1 MEGEVLHGIDEL
13 VGEDTR
19 GTEREEADVQL
30 LVVEGHKARHPK
42 CATTVTG
49 RSQTREA
56 NSKEEDELNVLLLKH
71 TRGWKESEQKYWN
84 SAST

>member
-30 LVVEGHKARHPK
+30 LVVEGHKAGHPK
-42 CATTVTG
+42 FARRDHRPEKLTAR
-49 RSQTREA
+49 RS
-56 NSKEEDELNVLLLKH
+56 
-71 TRGWKESEQKYWN
+71 
-84 SAST
+84 

>member
-13 VGEDTR
+13 VGEDTS

-42 CATTVTG
+42 GA
-49 RSQTREA
+49 RRDHRPEA
-56 NSKEEDELNVLLLKH
+56 NSKEEE
-71 TRGWKESEQKYWN
+71 EE
-84 SAST
+84 